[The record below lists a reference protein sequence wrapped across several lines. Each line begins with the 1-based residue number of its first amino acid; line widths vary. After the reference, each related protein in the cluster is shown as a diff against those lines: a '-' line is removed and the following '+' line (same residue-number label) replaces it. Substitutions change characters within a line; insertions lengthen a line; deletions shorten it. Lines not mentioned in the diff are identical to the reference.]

1 MTNNRIK
8 TIFFILIF
16 ISLATSLFAVDEYVS
31 NIYKEI
37 DESFAKKSEEVL
49 NEILQKYQNDKNYY
63 LIENYAQKKVRR
75 LVLSDEYNFAMSA
88 IVIIIENNL
97 DNESALELYSM
108 ISDAYDEQKH
118 QEELALQAEQAK
130 AQKIEVAKERQ
141 RGSVDKEY
149 ISTATTSGGQVYI
162 SGADTKLSHS
172 SWLIDFGLMNFSN
185 LINTSY
191 DPMYNGFNYGVS
203 LEYSYVY
210 SNQDKTF
217 GIDTDFAGNF
227 LAVGDGSNDTPI
239 LAGMELVPK
248 MAWNNFSK
256 KFFLRFGAVAL
267 ATGKSAEAE
276 TSRNNIMDNFYSPAL
291 GFSLERLM
299 LGTSYINLN
308 MDYLPG
314 HLFYE
319 DVKAAASAKAS
330 LTIPFGQTEKFNMIL
345 KIGIKDYFFV
355 KSEGIENRASFV
367 LAIGAENGSK

>member
-1 MTNNRIK
+1 M
-8 TIFFILIF
+8 ILF
-16 ISLATSLFAVDEYVS
+16 SAATSLFAVDEYVS

-37 DESFAKKSEEVL
+37 DQSFSEKSEEVL

-75 LVLSDEYNFAMSA
+75 LVLSDEYTFAMDA

-118 QEELALQAEQAK
+118 QEELALQAEEAK
-130 AQKIEVAKERQ
+130 AQRIEVAKERQ

-172 SWLIDFGLMNFSN
+172 SWLIDFGLMNFAN
-185 LINTSY
+185 LMDTSY
-191 DPMYNGFNYGVS
+191 DPAYNGFNYGIS
-203 LEYSYVY
+203 LDYSYAY
-210 SNQDKTF
+210 SSNEKTF
-217 GIDTDFAGNF
+217 GIDTEFSGKF
-227 LAVGDGSNDTPI
+227 LSVGDGSSDTPI
-239 LAGMELVPK
+239 FAEIEVMPK
-248 MAWNNFSK
+248 MAWTNFSK
-256 KFFLRFGAVAL
+256 KFFLRFGMVGL
-267 ATGKSAEAE
+267 VTGKSAEAE
-276 TSRNNIMDNFYSPAL
+276 TSRSLTIDNFYSPAL
-291 GFSLERLM
+291 GMSLERLNI
-299 LGTSYINLN
+299 GSSYLTFN

-319 DVKAAASAKAS
+319 NIKAAASAKAMV
-330 LTIPFGQTEKFNMIL
+330 TIPFGETEKFNMIL
-345 KIGIKDYFFV
+345 KMGIKDYLFV
-355 KSEGIENRASFV
+355 KSEGIENRASVV